1 MASFVFQGTAT
12 NHHDLLDK
20 VVAHLTGAGMGT
32 QAWTQMK
39 YASGLPN
46 WQDYYLKGPGLS
58 GTDSIYVNMASWAD
72 TANDT
77 YSLAIRGA
85 INFNALNTFD
95 GQPGSSGDVIVPLWD
110 STIPYWLV
118 ANGRR
123 FIIIAK
129 ISTVYTSAYAGF
141 LMPYATSSEMP
152 YPLVVMG
159 NCDGAR
165 RWSRDDYFIGG
176 FWDPTEGAA
185 FARHWDGA
193 WVEVANYYARTDGRI
208 AKGDNMVWPFN
219 EARNVGRNRDGSYGL
234 LPAILTCN
242 YSSNNVYGELE
253 GVYQV
258 SGFSTASEDTI
269 TIGSDTFLIVQS
281 ANRTAWRDYA
291 AIKLG

>member
-12 NHHDLLDK
+12 SCHDLLDK
-20 VVAHLTGAGMGT
+20 IVAHLTGTGMGM

-39 YASGLPN
+39 YVSGLPTF
-46 WQDYYLKGPGLS
+46 QEYYLKGPGLS
-58 GTDSIYVNMASWAD
+58 GTDSIYVNIASGAY
-72 TANDT
+72 TASDT
-77 YSLAIRGA
+77 YLLAIRGA
-85 INFNALNTFD
+85 INFNPLNTFD
-95 GQPGSSGDVIVPLWD
+95 DQPGGSSNVIVPLWN

-159 NCDGAR
+159 NCDRAR
-165 RWSRDDYFIGG
+165 RWSQGDYYIGG

-193 WVEVANYYARTDGRI
+193 WIEVANYYAQTGRPP
-208 AKGDNMVWPFN
+208 KGNNMVWPFN

-242 YSSNNVYGELE
+242 HSSNNVYGELE

-258 SGFSTASEDTI
+258 SGFMTGSEDTI

-281 ANRTAWRDYA
+281 VNRTAWRDYA

>member
-20 VVAHLTGAGMGT
+20 VVAHLTGVGMGT

-46 WQDYYLKGPGLS
+46 EQEYYLKGPGLS
-58 GTDSIYVNMASWAD
+58 GTDSIYVNMASWTD
-72 TANDT
+72 TVNDA

-85 INFNALNTFD
+85 INFNPLDTFG

-159 NCDGAR
+159 NCDVVR
-165 RWSRDDYFIGG
+165 RWSQNGYLIGG

-193 WVEVANYYARTDGRI
+193 WIEVANYRARTDIRD
-208 AKGDNMVWPFN
+208 ARTDNMVWPFN
-219 EARNVGRNRDGSYGL
+219 VARNVGRNRDGSYGL

-281 ANRTAWRDYA
+281 VNRTGWRDYA